1 MSFHQLCLAEIQV
14 LHLHLLSTCWQHLH
28 FSTEFRWLW
37 DVCPHFPDLQPLG
50 AGIHVRIQ
58 CPTAVAG
65 RWTTQGSRST
75 DGLSAFGEDGVST
88 LLHIIEI
95 PGTAQ
100 IRLKSGRI

>member
-1 MSFHQLCLAEIQV
+1 MLATSPFFHRVSAALGCL
-14 LHLHLLSTCWQHLH
+14 
-28 FSTEFRWLW
+28 
-37 DVCPHFPDLQPLG
+37 PHFPDLQPLG

-100 IRLKSGRI
+100 TRLKSGRI